1 MPTRRRDKLQSSTAE
16 PEIRVAGGPS
26 RVGITDSS
34 PQVDPLEVLPVALG
48 AYDALSGLR
57 VTVHAFDIENADA
70 EAFRPFVPPDRWH
83 HENPFCQAV
92 KDSGYDPIC
101 TEFDQTKLH
110 AEIVATPD
118 GYVKICPAGLAELV
132 VPCVS
137 DERLLCALFAGIR
150 TPGKDLTASRPL
162 LRIPHSSIGWPSVNR
177 LPPPLSQGE
186 AELRLEGLR
195 QLGARIE
202 SWWQKEG
209 QVLAQASHVSGLDRV
224 ATRQFLIRRFV
235 RENHLRRVT
244 LAELAEV
251 LHLSESRAAHVVR
264 ECCGR
269 SFVGM
274 LTTARTIT
282 AARLLRDTE
291 LGLLEVASNSGF
303 GDAAHFMRTFRART
317 GTTPGRYRLLH
328 RRARAAL
335 SAETEPGAFR
345 PANARQAGPHEIG

>member
-1 MPTRRRDKLQSSTAE
+1 MPTRRRDRLRDSAAE
-16 PEIRVAGGPS
+16 SEMRVAGGPS
-26 RVGITDSS
+26 RVGIADSL

-57 VTVHAFDIENADA
+57 VTVHAFDVENADA
-70 EAFRPFVPPDRWH
+70 EAFRPFVPPDRWY

-92 KDSGYDPIC
+92 KDSGYDPVC

-132 VPCVS
+132 VPCVC
-137 DERLLCALFAGIR
+137 DERLLCVLFAGIR

-209 QVLAQASHVSGLDRV
+209 QVLAQASHVSGLGRV

-269 SFVGM
+269 SLVDM
-274 LTTARTIT
+274 LTAARIIT

-291 LGLLEVASNSGF
+291 LGLLEVALNSGF
-303 GDAAHFMRTFRART
+303 GDAAHFMRTFKARM

-328 RRARAAL
+328 RRARAEL
-335 SAETEPGAFR
+335 SAETERGA
-345 PANARQAGPHEIG
+345 PAGGWVGTRQKPTRS